1 MNFGRS
7 IVLAAVLLWWPCIG
21 QAQSNKDLYGLQE
34 RCGKQAE
41 ERFQGIG
48 KQRETAGYT
57 FSFDFENHYS
67 LRLNKCFFL
76 LTLFQTEIKSPD
88 KGGKFMWL
96 HDLNDI
102 AQYYGEYVHYSGL
115 LAFCEVRGKQ
125 CRSEEEWRELI
136 KPFMED

>member
-1 MNFGRS
+1 MNCNRS
-7 IVLAAVLLWWPCIG
+7 MVLIIALLCWPCIG
-21 QAQSNKDLYGLQE
+21 HAQPNENPQE

-41 ERFQGIG
+41 ERFQEIG

-88 KGGKFMWL
+88 KVGKFMWL

-102 AQYYGEYVHYSGL
+102 SQYYGEYVHYSGL
-115 LAFCEVRGKQ
+115 LGFCEVRDKQ
-125 CRSEEEWRELI
+125 CRSEQEWRELI

>member
-1 MNFGRS
+1 MNFSRS
-7 IVLAAVLLWWPCIG
+7 IVLAALLFWWPCLG
-21 QAQSNKDLYGLQE
+21 HAQPNKDLYDLQE

-48 KQRETAGYT
+48 KQRETAGFT

-96 HDLNDI
+96 HETSSVVLNKN
-102 AQYYGEYVHYSGL
+102 GGS
-115 LAFCEVRGKQ
+115 
-125 CRSEEEWRELI
+125 
-136 KPFMED
+136 